1 MAPRDNVPKSISCL
15 LRRLLRRS
23 LPALFLVFEI
33 HCCRAQVYRKG
44 LGLSLGQVFR
54 DVTNV
59 LDEGE
64 IAVFALVGWGLVPFT
79 RNLFEMYANSTS
91 SGGIFAAAGLDGDGG
106 GAEADADESTATGSS
121 KSFLRETYEVL
132 TPWDDDRVNDRI
144 HEMMPRRQKSPPNSE
159 TDARGMI
166 PPFRRTRLFHAVD
179 HISQASK
186 IGLSIIAVDCA
197 SLVARKFGY
206 NPWGI
211 MERLSRIYSK
221 VVYTGWI
228 AYRFKLLKRY
238 FLDVLFPGDLGKLLV
253 FDQLADGLL
262 YLCWAFSTL
271 NYLEVQTGVALKVMS
286 HREFDY

>member
-132 TPWDDDRVNDRI
+132 TPWDDERVNDRM
-144 HEMMPRRQKSPPNSE
+144 HEMMGKQHRRRNKSPPKSE
-159 TDARGMI
+159 TNARGGAI
-166 PPFRRTRLFHAVD
+166 PFPFGRTRLFHAVD

-186 IGLSIIAVDCA
+186 IGLSVIAVDCA

-211 MERLSRIYSK
+211 MERLSILYSK
-221 VVYTGWI
+221 VVFTGWI

-262 YLCWAFSTL
+262 GLGWVFSML
-271 NYLEVQTGVALKVMS
+271 HYLEVQTGIALQVI
-286 HREFDY
+286 

>member
-1 MAPRDNVPKSISCL
+1 MAQDNVISSFLACVVEKIAA
-15 LRRLLRRS
+15 S
-23 LPALFLVFEI
+23 SLVFGI
-33 HCCRAQVYRKG
+33 HCRASRKG
-44 LGLSLGQVFR
+44 VGLSLGQVFR
-54 DVTNV
+54 DVANV
-59 LDEGE
+59 IHEGE
-64 IAVFALVGWGLVPFT
+64 IAVFALVGWGLVPIT
-79 RNLFEMYANSTS
+79 RNFYEVYANATS
-91 SGGIFAAAGLDGDGG
+91 RGIAAELDDE
-106 GAEADADESTATGSS
+106 GAEADVDESTTES

>member
-1 MAPRDNVPKSISCL
+1 MRK
-15 LRRLLRRS
+15 
-23 LPALFLVFEI
+23 
-33 HCCRAQVYRKG
+33 YRKG

-64 IAVFALVGWGLVPFT
+64 IAAFALVGWGLVPFT
-79 RNLFEMYANSTS
+79 RNLYEMYANATASR
-91 SGGIFAAAGLDGDGG
+91 GIIATGLGDDGG
-106 GAEADADESTATGSS
+106 GAEADADEPTTTESNN

-132 TPWDDDRVNDRI
+132 TPWDDERVNDRI
-144 HEMMPRRQKSPPNSE
+144 HGMMGKKRQTSPTKSE
-159 TDARGMI
+159 TDARGLTF
-166 PPFRRTRLFHAVD
+166 PFGRTRLFHAVD

-186 IGLSIIAVDCA
+186 IGLSVIAVDCA

-211 MERLSRIYSK
+211 MERLSILYSK
-221 VVYTGWI
+221 VVFTGWI

-262 YLCWAFSTL
+262 CLGWVFSML
-271 NYLEVQTGVALKVMS
+271 NYLEVQTGIALKVMEPS
-286 HREFDY
+286 